1 MALYAHAVMNAGPS
15 ETLSAGVT
23 PPAIGCFPHGQALGI
38 LIRPQA
44 AEGVKALAE
53 NLLPQ
58 LEPLEV
64 LASRTGLVM
73 LPYRDTAQGTAFHL
87 GEVLAAEAHIRLLA
101 RSGVEGYAACIGR
114 DLEHAMGV
122 ALLDAAFE
130 AGIGREAITALV
142 EERAAHLAA
151 LDEARLRQ
159 IEATRVEME
168 TF

>member
-1 MALYAHAVMNAGPS
+1 
-15 ETLSAGVT
+15 
-23 PPAIGCFPHGQALGI
+23 
-38 LIRPQA
+38 
-44 AEGVKALAE
+44 
-53 NLLPQ
+53 
-58 LEPLEV
+58 
-64 LASRTGLVM
+64 
-73 LPYRDTAQGTAFHL
+73 
-87 GEVLAAEAHIRLLA
+87 
-101 RSGVEGYAACIGR
+101 
-114 DLEHAMGV
+114 MGV